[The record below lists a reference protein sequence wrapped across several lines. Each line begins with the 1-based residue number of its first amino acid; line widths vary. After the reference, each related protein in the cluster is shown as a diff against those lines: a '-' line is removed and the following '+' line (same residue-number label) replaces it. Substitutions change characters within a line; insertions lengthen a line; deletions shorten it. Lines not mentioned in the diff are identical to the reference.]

1 MAELKKQKLE
11 EMKDTTGTQQ
21 DGEAEEQAK
30 VEHANLLR
38 LKFLAQDLS
47 RFVKAEQKRRLK
59 EQAAQELLGHE
70 KEGEAKAK
78 EENHADEAKVVEDS
92 KPEGG
97 AIPARGDQKLEEE
110 KKHQDS
116 DAEKSEDDEEQW

>member
-1 MAELKKQKLE
+1 MEQLMAELKKQKLE
-11 EMKDTTGTQQ
+11 EMKDTTGAQQ

-59 EQAAQELLGHE
+59 EQAAQELLGQE

-78 EENHADEAKVVEDS
+78 KENKKDVRGGVE
-92 KPEGG
+92 
-97 AIPARGDQKLEEE
+97 R
-110 KKHQDS
+110 
-116 DAEKSEDDEEQW
+116 